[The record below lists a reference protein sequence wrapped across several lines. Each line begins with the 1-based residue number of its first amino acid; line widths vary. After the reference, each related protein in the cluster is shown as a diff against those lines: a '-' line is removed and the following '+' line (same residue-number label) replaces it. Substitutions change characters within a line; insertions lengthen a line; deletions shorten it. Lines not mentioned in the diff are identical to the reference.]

1 MKIYLIGMPGSGKSS
16 LGVKLALA
24 LKYEFLDMDSY
35 IEKKENRSIPDIFK
49 SNGETYFR
57 NLEKEALADFKN
69 MDNLVISTGGG
80 VIKDKNNKL
89 LFDGLCVF
97 LNVDLKTLE
106 NRIKNQNNDRPLLK
120 TKTIKELYD
129 ERIDLYNYFKDVEVI
144 NNDIDLSIQKI
155 MEMIK

>member
-49 SNGETYFR
+49 SNGEAYFR
-57 NLEKEALADFKN
+57 KLEKEALADFKN